1 MNPGPRNG
9 PPSGVS
15 RRGIFTSGIVA
26 PTAVGLAALGL
37 AVLFWWPLFRGG
49 GFIGGDV
56 YSYYLPQK
64 VVYAEH
70 LASHALPL
78 WNDRAG
84 HGYPIVGE
92 SQTGP
97 FYPFNVLLYG
107 VLPINAAYNVNHLL
121 HYLLTF
127 VFTWMYARSVRLSG
141 WAAGLA
147 ALVYT
152 YGWFPPRC
160 SLEWAIIG
168 GAWMP
173 AALWC
178 VEKLLA
184 TRRLRF
190 AFALSGVLTL
200 QLLAGHFNLAFLTQL
215 TLLAYVPLRLLFA
228 KGDLPAATQLRSRRM
243 ATVWLAALACAVGLS
258 AVQIA
263 PTWELKNLSQRE
275 SPGQEHKLAQGSIP
289 FWYLSQLIVPW
300 RWYAMDTDRNAALRE
315 SEAQLGAPT
324 NQIEAHLYF
333 GLVPLLLALS
343 EIIPV
348 FRGRDRIGLIWLALS
363 IAALLYTTGWFLGL
377 TRHIPGFNFFQG
389 PGRYGMITTLGVG
402 ILAGKALDRLRED
415 GSLLAGLALLVAFG
429 ATMWT
434 GMTLT
439 AQGLMAQNNGIP
451 NPFHLGVFV
460 LSDAL
465 LSNLMLVGLVTLIV
479 ALAVQR
485 INRGKGPSQAARLA
499 GLALTIVAVVT
510 TSIDLW
516 LVSRVVKDS
525 QMVSDPPIGHLGQSP
540 IQRILGAQHG
550 VARVFEPNGLGN
562 LLTVFDASKTP
573 PYLTFGPAAYVNP
586 QLTMPTTPG
595 PQQIDWLRRAGV
607 THVLST
613 SPLKEAEWPVRH
625 VWTGFDPVLNP
636 PLARY
641 EEPLYLYE
649 LLGSRGR
656 VAWEKPGPQRDAKIT
671 EQRPSRVVI
680 DANSVSGGRL
690 ILTDLMYP
698 GWQVAV
704 DGAAAQPQ
712 TFEGMFRAVEVA
724 AGSHTVVWSYRPRS
738 VYWGMAISA
747 ITFLFLAAVAHI
759 RYWHPQRLDFLDP
772 AERK

>member
-1 MNPGPRNG
+1 MNPGPRSG

-15 RRGIFTSGIVA
+15 RRGIFTSGIVT
-26 PTAVGLAALGL
+26 PTALGCAALGL
-37 AVLFWWPLFRGG
+37 AALFWWPLFRGG

-64 VVYAEH
+64 VVYAED
-70 LASHALPL
+70 LASRRLPL

-97 FYPFNVLLYG
+97 FYPFNALLYG

-168 GAWMP
+168 GAWLP

-178 VEKLLA
+178 VEKFLA
-184 TRRLRF
+184 TRCLRF
-190 AFALSGVLTL
+190 AFGLSGILAL
-200 QLLAGHFNLAFLTQL
+200 QLLAGHFNLAFLTEL
-215 TLLAYVPLRLLFA
+215 TLVAYVPLRLFFA
-228 KGDLPAATQLRSRRM
+228 RGDLPAATQLRSRRM
-243 ATVWLAALACAVGLS
+243 ASVWLAAVACAFGLS
-258 AVQIA
+258 AVQMA
-263 PTWELKNLSQRE
+263 PTWELKELSQRE

-289 FWYLSQLIVPW
+289 FWYLSQMIEPW
-300 RWYAMDTDRNAALRE
+300 HWYALDTDRNAALRE
-315 SEAQLGAPT
+315 SESQLGAPT

-333 GLVPLLLALS
+333 GLIPLMLALS
-343 EIIPV
+343 EVIPV
-348 FRGRDRIGLIWLALS
+348 FRGRDRIGLIWLILS

-377 TRHIPGFNFFQG
+377 TRHVPGFDFFQG
-389 PGRYGMITTLGVG
+389 PGRYGLITTLGVG
-402 ILAGKALDRLRED
+402 MLAGKSLDRLRGG
-415 GSLLAGLALLVAFG
+415 GSLLAGLALLVALG

-434 GMTLT
+434 GMSLT
-439 AQGLMAQNNGIP
+439 AQGLLAEKNGFS
-451 NPFHLGVFV
+451 NPFHVGAFV
-460 LSDAL
+460 LSDAF
-465 LSNLMLVGLVTLIV
+465 LSNLLLVGLVAVIV
-479 ALAVQR
+479 ALVVQR
-485 INRGKGPSQAARLA
+485 LNRGSPTSQATRLA
-499 GLALTIVAVVT
+499 GLALTIAVLVT
-510 TSIDLW
+510 TSLDLW

-525 QMVSDPPIGHLGQSP
+525 QMVSDPPINYLGQSP
-540 IQRILGAQHG
+540 IQRILSARKG
-550 VARVFEPNGLGN
+550 VARVYEPNGLGN
-562 LLTVFDASKTP
+562 LLTVFDAGKTP
-573 PYLTFGPAAYVNP
+573 VYLTFGPAAYVDP
-586 QLTMPTTPG
+586 KLTMPTSAG
-595 PQQIDWLRRAGV
+595 PKQIDWLRGAGV

-613 SPLKEAEWPVRH
+613 TPLNEAEWPVRH

-641 EEPLYLYE
+641 HDPLYLYE

-656 VAWEKPGPQRDAKIT
+656 VAWEKPGPQSAANVT
-671 EQRPSRVVI
+671 EQRPSQVVI
-680 DANSVSGGRL
+680 EANSDSGGRL
-690 ILTDLMYP
+690 VLTDLMYP
-698 GWQVAV
+698 GWGVTV
-704 DGAAAQPQ
+704 DGAAAQAQ
-712 TFEGMFRAVEVA
+712 TFEGMYRAVDVA
-724 AGSHTVVWSYRPRS
+724 AGRHTVVWSYRPRS
-738 VYWGMAISA
+738 VYWGLAISA
-747 ITFLFLAAVAHI
+747 ITFLFLATVAHV

-772 AERK
+772 AERQ

>member
-1 MNPGPRNG
+1 
-9 PPSGVS
+9 
-15 RRGIFTSGIVA
+15 
-26 PTAVGLAALGL
+26 
-37 AVLFWWPLFRGG
+37 LFRGG

-70 LASHALPL
+70 LASRELPL

-97 FYPFNVLLYG
+97 FYPINVLLYG
-107 VLPINAAYNVNHLL
+107 VLPINAAYSVNHLL
-121 HYLLTF
+121 HYLLAF

-173 AALWC
+173 AALWSA
-178 VEKLLA
+178 ERFLA

-190 AFALSGVLTL
+190 VFGLSGVLAL

-215 TLLAYVPLRLLFA
+215 TLIAYVPLRLLLA
-228 KGDLPAATQLRSRRM
+228 GGDLPEATQFRSRKV
-243 ATVWLAALACAVGLS
+243 AAVWLASVACAFGLS

-263 PTWELKNLSQRE
+263 ATAELKSLSQRE
-275 SPGQEHKLAQGSIP
+275 APGQEHRLEQGSIP
-289 FWYLSQLIVPW
+289 FWYLSQTVMPW
-300 RWYAMDTDRNAALRE
+300 RWYAMDTDRNAALRQ

-324 NQIEAHLYF
+324 NQVEAQLYF
-333 GLVPLLLALS
+333 GLIPLLLALS

-348 FRGRDRIGLIWLALS
+348 VRRRDPVGLIWLVLS
-363 IAALLYTTGWFLGL
+363 IAALLYTTSWFLGL
-377 TRHIPGFNFFQG
+377 TRHVPGFNFFQG
-389 PGRYGMITTLGVG
+389 PGRYGVITTLGVG
-402 ILAGKALDRLRED
+402 ILAGKALDRLRT
-415 GSLLAGLALLVAFG
+415 GSFLAGLALVVGFG
-429 ATMWT
+429 AAMWT
-434 GMTLT
+434 TMSLA
-439 AQGLMAQNNGIP
+439 AQGLIAEANGFP
-451 NPFHLGVFV
+451 NPFQLGVFV
-460 LSDAL
+460 FSDAL
-465 LSNLMLVGLVTLIV
+465 LSNLLLVGLVIVIV
-479 ALAVQR
+479 ALVAQWM
-485 INRGKGPSQAARLA
+485 NRGKAHSQAVRLA
-499 GLALTIVAVVT
+499 SLALTMLVLAT
-510 TSIDLW
+510 TAIDLW
-516 LVSRVVKDS
+516 FVSRVVKDS
-525 QMVSDPPIGHLGQSP
+525 QMISDPPINHLSQSP
-540 IQRILGAQHG
+540 VRRILDAQHG
-550 VARVFEPNGLGN
+550 VARVYEPNGLGN
-562 LLTVFDASKTP
+562 LLTVFDTGKTP
-573 PYLTFGPAAYVNP
+573 VYLTFGPAAYVDSK
-586 QLTMPTTPG
+586 LTMPTTPG
-595 PQQIDWLRRAGV
+595 AQQIDWLRRAGV

-613 SPLKEAEWPVRH
+613 TPLKEAEWPVRY
-625 VWTGFDPVLNP
+625 VWKGFDPVLNP

-641 EEPLYLYE
+641 NEPLYLYE

-656 VAWEKPGPQRDAKIT
+656 VAWEKSASGSEAKIT
-671 EQRPSRVVI
+671 DQRSSRVVI
-680 DANSVSGGRL
+680 EAKSTAGGRL

-712 TFEGMFRAVEVA
+712 TFEGMFRAVDVA
-724 AGSHTVVWSYRPRS
+724 PGAHTVVWSYRPRS

-747 ITFLFLAAVAHI
+747 ITFLFLAAVAHV
-759 RYWHPQRLDFLDP
+759 RYWHPPRLNFLDP
-772 AERK
+772 AERQ